1 MMLLVLLACVRHDT
15 NATLQSAAAGGYPG
29 LRPEVLSAALT
40 SYRCARREGFGSKR
54 TLTIIDFELPSTEKR
69 LWVISLRRGELLF
82 HDYVAHGRN
91 TGEDL
96 AEAFSNIVDSK
107 QSSIGLFQTAE
118 TYTGKNGL
126 SLRLDGLEPGVN
138 DNARERYI
146 VLHGAEYVSEAHIEE
161 FGRLGRSWGCPAVPL
176 DITEGLIDRIDE
188 GTLLFT
194 WYPDNEWLGGSRF
207 LHCVD

>member
-1 MMLLVLLACVRHDT
+1 MLILLLACVRHDT
-15 NATLQSAAAGGYPG
+15 DVTLTAAADGTYPG

-40 SYRCARREGFGSKR
+40 SYRCAKKEGFGKQR

-69 LWVISLRRGELLF
+69 LWVISLKRGRLLF
-82 HDYVAHGRN
+82 YDYVAHGRN

-96 AEAFSNIVDSK
+96 AVDFSNTVDSK
-107 QSSIGLFQTAE
+107 QSSIGLFETAE

-126 SLRLDGLEPGVN
+126 SLRLDGLESGVN
-138 DNARERYI
+138 DAARERYI
-146 VLHGAEYVSEAHIEE
+146 VMHGADYVSETHIEE

-176 DITEGLIDRIDE
+176 EITESLIDRIDR

-194 WYPDNEWLGGSRF
+194 WYPDSVWLEGSRF
-207 LHCVD
+207 LHCQ